1 MFESKNIGRGV
12 SVATGGTIGYLVNRI
27 QPERQ
32 PADVLGF
39 FLKASACY
47 FLGQYAV
54 ENENE
59 VVLRS
64 VLGYMA
70 YESVRS
76 LPYGKVTSKDPSGLY
91 GYDIQQQSQPQTAM
105 VPYGQNY
112 NQRQNPL
119 SEVLTPENL
128 ENVGYALKGIS
139 SLFNGFRGTPPGK

>member
-1 MFESKNIGRGV
+1 MFESKNIGRGM
-12 SVATGGTIGYLVNRI
+12 SIATGGTIGYLVNRI
-27 QPERQ
+27 QSERQ
-32 PADVLGF
+32 PPDVLGL

-70 YESVRS
+70 YEGVRS
-76 LPYGKVTSKDPSGLY
+76 LPYGKVPSQDSLGLY
-91 GYDIQQQSQPQTAM
+91 GYDAQQPYPQTTAM

-128 ENVGYALKGIS
+128 ENMGYALKGIS
-139 SLFNGFRGTPPGK
+139 SLFNGFRGNPSSK